1 MRKQLLLA
9 ATLGVLTIMPAP
21 VSAQGH
27 GPVYP
32 NVESSFGIRIIV
44 RDGPKVVHR
53 HHHAKRH
60 LRPQPWPGHFRHHT
74 PSSRWFDHGVIS
86 GISIGAIAT
95 TSRGFAHRVCTSG
108 TITPTAGCMRPGTT
122 AAPHSATTFDTTA
135 SNGGAPAPMATA
147 IATER
152 EPWRTEARPGTLAG
166 RARFP

>member
-74 PSSRWFDHGVIS
+74 PSSRWFGSWRHQRHFHWRDRDHKPWFRAPGVHFRHDH
-86 GISIGAIAT
+86 ANRWLHAPWH
-95 TSRGFAHRVCTSG
+95 RGRPAFRNHFRHDRFQRGRPRSDGHRH
-108 TITPTAGCMRPGTT
+108 R
-122 AAPHSATTFDTTA
+122 D
-135 SNGGAPAPMATA
+135 
-147 IATER
+147 
-152 EPWRTEARPGTLAG
+152 
-166 RARFP
+166 